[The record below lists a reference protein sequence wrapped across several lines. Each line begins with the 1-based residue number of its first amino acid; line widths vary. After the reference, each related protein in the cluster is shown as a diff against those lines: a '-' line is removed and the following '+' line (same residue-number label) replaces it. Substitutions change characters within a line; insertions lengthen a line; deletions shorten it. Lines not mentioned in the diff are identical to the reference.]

1 MRIAVF
7 AALLI
12 LASGWV
18 GRSLAFEVEVERR
31 FDATAETAELR
42 IITTTDLELFV
53 PLIEAFQAAQP
64 GVSVLYTV
72 ASSTELFSAI
82 ADEGSPYDVAIS
94 SAMDLQMKLVN
105 DGYGRS
111 HSSPATDTLPAW
123 ARWRDQ
129 LFAISQEPVVLIV
142 SKKGLEGLT
151 HPENRQ
157 QLIAMLRDSP
167 ERFRG
172 RIGTYD
178 LRVSGAGYLFATQDV
193 RQSDTFWRLA
203 EVMGSLEPRLYCCSS
218 EMIGDLRSGKIDMA
232 YNVVGS
238 YAAAQLKEDLDG
250 MILPLTDY
258 THIVLRSALIP
269 ISAPSPDLASDFID
283 FLVGQQGRALMRDR
297 TSLDPI
303 NREALEEQQH
313 LRPIRLGPGLL
324 VYLDSLKRQNFM
336 RDWTSAVIQP

>member
-1 MRIAVF
+1 MRV
-7 AALLI
+7 ALSTALVI
-12 LASGWV
+12 GIGLWATIS
-18 GRSLAFEVEVERR
+18 SAFEVEVERR
-31 FDATAETAELR
+31 FDAANETAELR
-42 IITTTDLELFV
+42 IITTTDLELMV
-53 PLIEAFQAAQP
+53 PLIEAFQASEP
-64 GVSVLYTV
+64 GISVLYTV
-72 ASSTELFSAI
+72 VSSTELFSAI
-82 ADEGSPYDVAIS
+82 DEEGATYDVAIS

-105 DGYGRS
+105 DGFALS
-111 HSSPATDTLPAW
+111 HSSPTTDTLPAW

-142 SKKGLEGLT
+142 SRKGLDGLPQPQT
-151 HPENRQ
+151 RQ
-157 QLIAMLRDSP
+157 QLIALLRDNP

-218 EMIGDLRSGKIDMA
+218 EMIGDLQSGKIDMA

-238 YAAAQLKEDLDG
+238 YAAAQLRDDSVG

-269 ISAPSPDLASDFID
+269 STAPSPDLASQFID
-283 FLVGQQGRALMRDR
+283 FLVGQRGRALLRDE

-303 NREALEEQQH
+303 DRDALEEQQH

-336 RDWTSAVIQP
+336 RDWTAAVIQP